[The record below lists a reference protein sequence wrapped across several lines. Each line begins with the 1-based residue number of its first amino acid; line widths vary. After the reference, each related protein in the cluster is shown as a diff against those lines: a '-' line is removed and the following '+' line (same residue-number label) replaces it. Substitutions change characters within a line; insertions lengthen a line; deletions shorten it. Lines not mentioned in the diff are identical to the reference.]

1 MSNKTKDFGSSV
13 LGIIAGLYFL
23 ISQIMTVVFF
33 IGYCRSDDSI
43 FEIIFIDTILSELK
57 GLLWIFFIW

>member
-1 MSNKTKDFGSSV
+1 MKFKDNSLPNV
-13 LGIIAGLYFL
+13 LEWILLIYII

-33 IGYCRSDDSI
+33 LEYCKKDS
-43 FEIIFIDTILSELK
+43 FLEIVFLDSILSEFK

>member
-1 MSNKTKDFGSSV
+1 MSQDDKSSKVFGF
-13 LGIIAGLYFL
+13 LIFLYFL

-33 IGYCRSDDSI
+33 VQYCKTDSLI
-43 FEIIFIDTILSELK
+43 EIIFIDAILSEFK

>member
-1 MSNKTKDFGSSV
+1 MNQDDKSSKIFGY
-13 LGIIAGLYFL
+13 LFFLYFL

-33 IGYCRSDDSI
+33 VQYCKTDSLI
-43 FEIIFIDTILSELK
+43 EIIFIDAILSEFK